1 MKTFLNKVKDNK
13 TKILKLLSLLLV
25 VALISLITLG
35 VLMLTGV
42 LYYEDGFQFN
52 GHIFDAFKGKWYGF
66 IVFILVQSLLSILL
80 CVIPGIA
87 AGFVMFST
95 VLYPNPWQAFLLSY
109 SCVIISSTL
118 LYVIGRLGGYKIC
131 EKILG
136 KEDCEKSLNLLRT
149 RGTVYFPLM
158 MLFPIFPDDALV
170 MIAGVTKMKL
180 RWFVPSII
188 LCRGV
193 GVATIIFGMSII
205 PFDSFVSAYDWMILA
220 TIGFFWIKEIFTVA
234 NFIDRYFERK
244 RNPEKA
250 VRFTFA
256 IATSKNYLQLYRSL
270 VTIIVSLG
278 ISFISFGYIT
288 EFYQWMI
295 VITVVFF
302 WVREFFII
310 ADKIHDDIKYTQ
322 KMREAI
328 ASGLPIPPR
337 PGSVNTFHSIAT
349 VILCSAIMVLHSVT
363 FDHVLKLV
371 VLVTVAF
378 FWVREV
384 FKLAYKIDRH
394 IDMKRNERI
403 AALNKEIERARTE
416 SLIFHKSSSE
426 D

>member
-13 TKILKLLSLLLV
+13 TKILKLLSLLLI
-25 VALISLITLG
+25 VALVSLITLG

-52 GHIFDAFKGKWYGF
+52 SHIFDAFKGKWYGF

-95 VLYPNPWQAFLLSY
+95 VLYENPWQAFLLSY
-109 SCVIISSTL
+109 SCVILSSTL
-118 LYVIGRLGGYKIC
+118 LYIIGRLGGYKIC

-136 KEDCEKSLNLLRT
+136 KDDCEKSLNLLRT

-220 TIGFFWIKEIFTVA
+220 TVGFFWIKEIFTVA
-234 NFIDRYFERK
+234 NFLDRYFERK

-250 VRFTFA
+250 IKFTFA

-302 WVREFFII
+302 WVREIFII
-310 ADKIHDDIKYTQ
+310 ADKIHDDIKYTK

-349 VILCSAIMVLHSVT
+349 FILCGAITLVHFAS
-363 FDHVLKLV
+363 FDSILKLII
-371 VLVTVAF
+371 LVTLAF
-378 FWVREV
+378 FWVREI
-384 FKLAYKIDRH
+384 FKIANKVDGYFNI
-394 IDMKRNERI
+394 KRKERND
-403 AALNKEIERARTE
+403 ALIREFEE
-416 SLIFHKSSSE
+416 LHKNSK
-426 D
+426 

>member
-13 TKILKLLSLLLV
+13 SKILKLLSLLLV
-25 VALISLITLG
+25 VALVSLITLG

-52 GHIFDAFKGKWYGF
+52 SHIFDAFKGKWYGF

-95 VLYPNPWQAFLLSY
+95 VLYENPWQAFLLSY
-109 SCVIISSTL
+109 SCVILSSTL
-118 LYVIGRLGGYKIC
+118 LYIIGRLGGYKIC

-136 KEDCEKSLNLLRT
+136 KDDCEKSLNLLRT

-180 RWFVPSII
+180 RWFIPSII

-220 TIGFFWIKEIFTVA
+220 TVGFFWIKEIFTVA
-234 NFIDRYFERK
+234 NFLDRYFERK

-250 VRFTFA
+250 VKFTFA

-302 WVREFFII
+302 WAREIFII
-310 ADKIHDDIKYTQ
+310 ADKIHDDIRYTK

-349 VILCSAIMVLHSVT
+349 VILCGAITLVHFAS
-363 FDHVLKLV
+363 FDSILKLII
-371 VLVTVAF
+371 LVTLAF
-378 FWVREV
+378 FWVREI
-384 FKLAYKIDRH
+384 FKIANKVDGYFNI
-394 IDMKRNERI
+394 KRKERND
-403 AALNKEIERARTE
+403 ALIREFEE
-416 SLIFHKSSSE
+416 LHKNSK
-426 D
+426 